1 MVPGGVPTGESGD
14 AYTLTSLDFGTVLSC
29 AFSFRDGRGVVET
42 RDCRSASASSPRSHR
57 SRDEPASRGSVAG
70 GVLESRGTGV
80 RGSVVF
86 RVAVAADGVHC
97 PPCVRLDRDGV
108 LREVT
113 TPEGV
118 VVETPR
124 IPVAA
129 YASTGHVSVVGI
141 PQTGET
147 LTISS
152 TVQDLNAARAG
163 NEEGTITVADFASFG
178 GFRCDNAQG
187 DNLVVVATDQ
197 TLLLADAVF
206 QGFFVGVRGAYVDGT
221 ATNTVTSTPVAFNA
235 RGGLTIDTPVAVSL
249 LVPGDSIFATVADA
263 DGVEVR
269 QVAWRRGGT
278 TVSSTLD
285 YTLEASNFG
294 EPLEVNVTYADGMG
308 HTETLSSTI
317 LLPSKIRW
325 FDLRTCMAS

>member
-1 MVPGGVPTGESGD
+1 MYGSTGTEFY
-14 AYTLTSLDFGTVLSC
+14 A
-29 AFSFRDGRGVVET
+29 R
-42 RDCRSASASSPRSHR
+42 
-57 SRDEPASRGSVAG
+57 
-70 GVLESRGTGV
+70 
-80 RGSVVF
+80 
-86 RVAVAADGVHC
+86 
-97 PPCVRLDRDGV
+97 
-108 LREVT
+108 VT

-163 NEEGTITVADFASFG
+163 NEEGTITVADFASFEW
-178 GFRCDNAQG
+178 FRCDNAQG

-235 RGGLTIDTPVAVSL
+235 RG
-249 LVPGDSIFATVADA
+249 ADYRHA
-263 DGVEVR
+263 RGGVLAG
-269 QVAWRRGGT
+269 AWRQHFCDGG
-278 TVSSTLD
+278 
-285 YTLEASNFG
+285 G
-294 EPLEVNVTYADGMG
+294 
-308 HTETLSSTI
+308 
-317 LLPSKIRW
+317 R
-325 FDLRTCMAS
+325 